1 MSSIEVRPFRRAD
14 REQLTALVNA
24 HAAAVV
30 PGVSVA
36 VNTVMNH
43 LEREPAEF
51 IVDPWVAERVTL
63 VAEQRRRIVAAA
75 HLQRFAASEAVG
87 DAYKNAGVIRWF
99 LFWPQAPYWPDS
111 KDAADVL
118 IAGCIGV
125 LDRWGVER
133 QHADGTLPAPGVYG
147 VPEQW
152 PHVRAIYARAGFS
165 PDGRVEVVYIA
176 DVDDLR
182 APAEVPVEGLEV
194 RRSVGINGTRLSA
207 VLGDQV
213 VGYIEVERLDDPARL
228 ARSGGLADI
237 GNLQVTEQ
245 YRRRGI
251 ATWLVGQAADWLQLA
266 RIDRVLDYARPA
278 EQECDAFLRKIGFR
292 ELTRT
297 QRGWA
302 RMPARA
308 YHEPNQSGR
317 PS

>member
-14 REQLTALVNA
+14 REQLTALLNA

-36 VNTVMNH
+36 VNTVMNQ
-43 LEREPAEF
+43 LEREPGEF

-75 HLQRFAASEAVG
+75 HLQRFGANEDVG
-87 DAYKNAGVIRWF
+87 GSYKNAGVIRWF
-99 LFWPQAPYWPDS
+99 LFWPEAPYWPDS

-118 IAGCIGV
+118 MAACV
-125 LDRWGVER
+125 ALLDRWGVEH

-152 PHVRAIYARAGFS
+152 PHVRASYERAGFIHA
-165 PDGRVEVVYIA
+165 GHAEIVYIA
-176 DVDDLR
+176 DVDDLQG
-182 APAEVPVEGLEV
+182 PAEAPVDGLKL

-207 VLGDQV
+207 VLGDYV
-213 VGYIEVERLDDPARL
+213 AGYIEVERLDDAGRL
-228 ARSGGLADI
+228 ARHGGMADI
-237 GNLQVTEQ
+237 GNLHVTEE

-251 ATWLVGQAADWLQLA
+251 ATWLVGRAADWLRLG
-266 RIDRVLDYARPA
+266 RIDRVLDYAWY
-278 EQECDAFLRKIGFR
+278 EQEECAAFLRTVGFR

-297 QRGWA
+297 QRGWT
-302 RMPARA
+302 RMAPPRSDP
-308 YHEPNQSGR
+308 E
-317 PS
+317 